1 MIRNQAL
8 IIMINN
14 DDDYTTTTTTT
25 TTTTI
30 TTTTGLKITAGQ
42 RTMCG
47 LIADLTSQTPVLP
60 VIFGY
65 KHFIFH
71 T

>member
-1 MIRNQAL
+1 MSNL
-8 IIMINN
+8 PYEYDTYLMINN
-14 DDDYTTTTTTT
+14 DDDYTTT

-47 LIADLTSQTPVLP
+47 LIADLTGQTLVCS
-60 VIFGY
+60 VILTG
-65 KHFIFH
+65 HFWMLVA
-71 T
+71 